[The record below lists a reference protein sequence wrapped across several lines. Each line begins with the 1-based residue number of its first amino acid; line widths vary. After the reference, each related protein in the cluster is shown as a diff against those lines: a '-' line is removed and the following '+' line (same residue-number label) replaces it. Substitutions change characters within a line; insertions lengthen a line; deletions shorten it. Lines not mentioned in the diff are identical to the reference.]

1 MIPYRTGTP
10 KGFSSTFQPPG
21 SNPRAVVVIPTTKG
35 PSSYQMKTLVFAFVV
50 SMIAP
55 AIVKAAQK
63 PNLVF
68 MILDDQDSMLGSG
81 LDVMPNYVARFI
93 KGGATA
99 SNAFVA
105 SPKVGG
111 L

>member
-1 MIPYRTGTP
+1 
-10 KGFSSTFQPPG
+10 
-21 SNPRAVVVIPTTKG
+21 
-35 PSSYQMKTLVFAFVV
+35 MKTLAFVL
-50 SMIAP
+50 SLTAP

-81 LDVMPNYVARFI
+81 LDVMPNYVARF
-93 KGGATA
+93 KEGGATA
-99 SNAFVA
+99 TNAFVA

-111 L
+111 LPCISLPTLHHVCPYNSVYSAARHARASCPAALPTA